1 MSAADKAK
9 AKAQAVKGKVKK
21 GAGKA
26 LDDPYMEG
34 EGKADQVKGNLKQAG
49 EKIKDAVKK

>member
-1 MSAADKAK
+1 MSAADKMK
-9 AKAQAVKGKVKK
+9 DKAQEAEGRIKE

-34 EGKADQVKGNLKQAG
+34 EGKADKAAGNLKQAG
-49 EKIKDAVKK
+49 EKVKDAFK